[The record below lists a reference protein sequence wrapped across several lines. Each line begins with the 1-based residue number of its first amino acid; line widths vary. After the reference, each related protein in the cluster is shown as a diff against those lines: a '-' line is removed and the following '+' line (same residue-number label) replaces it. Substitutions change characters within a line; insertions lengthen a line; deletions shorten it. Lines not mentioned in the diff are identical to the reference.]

1 MRGLPAI
8 LLLLLLVVAVGVCS
22 TRSLPLGDARRGRA
36 LFSSL
41 DCLTCHSI
49 RGEGGNLA
57 PDLGKRVT
65 RAYSPAELAGLM
77 WNHGPAMWAAF
88 ARRGLTRP
96 EPTEQ
101 QVADLF
107 TYFFS
112 AGYFD
117 NPGDPRRGGEVF
129 RSRGCAGCH
138 GIDKPLHPLA
148 KPVTAWRCL
157 DDPVALAREMWN
169 HYGEMS
175 SALAVRRIPYPRLA
189 ARDLAD
195 LLAHLRSL
203 PQLRGR
209 QASLAPASADSGQA
223 LYQAKGCAGCHRG
236 ALALEDRPTRYSLT
250 EFAAAMWNHPARTP
264 GALGPL
270 TQEEMSG
277 VVGYLFSRQFF
288 EERGEIERGR
298 RVYAQKK
305 CGACHDQA
313 LSGAP
318 PASRMAGRMTSYAM
332 VAALWR
338 HGPAMEARMR
348 QLRIP
353 WPRFDGPEMADLTAY
368 LHGLEF
374 KRRPVSGSRPFPGGP
389 PMVDRADH

>member
-8 LLLLLLVVAVGVCS
+8 LLLMLLVVAVGVCG

-36 LFSSL
+36 LFRSL
-41 DCLTCHSI
+41 DCLACHSI
-49 RGEGGNLA
+49 RGEGGHLA

-88 ARRGLTRP
+88 ARRGLARP

-117 NPGDPRRGGEVF
+117 TPGDPRRGGEVF

-169 HYGEMS
+169 HPS
-175 SALAVRRIPYPRLA
+175 PHARVSARELSDVLVFLRGLPRLQGRPATGMLSPETRWQQRRKIPIRPMA
-189 ARDLAD
+189 AKAAD
-195 LLAHLRSL
+195 
-203 PQLRGR
+203 
-209 QASLAPASADSGQA
+209 
-223 LYQAKGCAGCHRG
+223 
-236 ALALEDRPTRYSLT
+236 
-250 EFAAAMWNHPARTP
+250 
-264 GALGPL
+264 
-270 TQEEMSG
+270 
-277 VVGYLFSRQFF
+277 
-288 EERGEIERGR
+288 
-298 RVYAQKK
+298 
-305 CGACHDQA
+305 
-313 LSGAP
+313 
-318 PASRMAGRMTSYAM
+318 
-332 VAALWR
+332 
-338 HGPAMEARMR
+338 
-348 QLRIP
+348 
-353 WPRFDGPEMADLTAY
+353 
-368 LHGLEF
+368 
-374 KRRPVSGSRPFPGGP
+374 
-389 PMVDRADH
+389 